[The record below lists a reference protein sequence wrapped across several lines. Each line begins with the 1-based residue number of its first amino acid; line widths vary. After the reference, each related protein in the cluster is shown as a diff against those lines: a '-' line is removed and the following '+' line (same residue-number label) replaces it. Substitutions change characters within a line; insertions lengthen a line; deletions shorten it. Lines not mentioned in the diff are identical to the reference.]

1 MKGTNFFW
9 GILCAGVIGF
19 TSCGT
24 MQQRERG
31 EHREFKC
38 GTTTA
43 SSTTH
48 SLKSQKVPALNSK
61 NNLNTQLPSDA
72 VTGILTDS
80 EISTSKAS
88 TQNSNREFVNAPQS
102 INPVTNSGSTFAS
115 KNTFSNNTSSVILS
129 ANKTLS
135 LSNILPNKTEQKA
148 IKEFVKS
155 QFIRSSKN
163 QQNRGID
170 AGDFLPVEGIISILA
185 GLLGLVSGL
194 QILRLIFGITAIV
207 FGMWGWYKRF
217 NILSKVGFWMG
228 AVVLAWWALKLISAG
243 IF

>member
-48 SLKSQKVPALNSK
+48 RLKSQKVPALNN

-72 VTGILTDS
+72 VSGILTDS
-80 EISTSKAS
+80 EKSTSKAS
-88 TQNSNREFVNAPQS
+88 TQNSNLEFVNASQA
-102 INPVTNSGSTFAS
+102 INAVTNSGSSFAS
-115 KNTFSNNTSSVILS
+115 KNTSSNNTPSVKLS

-135 LSNILPNKTEQKA
+135 LSNILPNKSEQKA

-155 QFIRSSKN
+155 KFIGSSKN
-163 QQNRGID
+163 QQNRGFD

-185 GLLGLVSGL
+185 GLLGLLAGAN
-194 QILRLIFGITAIV
+194 IFGLIFGIIAVI
-207 FGMWGWYKRF
+207 FGIWGRFKRF
-217 NILSKVGFWMG
+217 SILAKIGFWMG
-228 AVVLAWWALKLISAG
+228 VVVLAWWVLSVLFAG

>member
-48 SLKSQKVPALNSK
+48 RNLETQKVPIETSNYDLN
-61 NNLNTQLPSDA
+61 NQLQTDA
-72 VTGILTDS
+72 VLGILTNS
-80 EISTSKAS
+80 NKSNSSTSAS
-88 TQNSNREFVNAPQS
+88 NIEVINAPGS
-102 INPVTNSGSTFAS
+102 NNSVTNSESAFNSRNSAS
-115 KNTFSNNTSSVILS
+115 IKTPSVTLTGYKTFSLS
-129 ANKTLS
+129 TL
-135 LSNILPNKTEQKA
+135 LPNKTEQKA

-155 QFIRSSKN
+155 KFSSN
-163 QQNRGID
+163 SNHQQNRGID

-228 AVVLAWWALKLISAG
+228 VVVLAWWALKLISAG